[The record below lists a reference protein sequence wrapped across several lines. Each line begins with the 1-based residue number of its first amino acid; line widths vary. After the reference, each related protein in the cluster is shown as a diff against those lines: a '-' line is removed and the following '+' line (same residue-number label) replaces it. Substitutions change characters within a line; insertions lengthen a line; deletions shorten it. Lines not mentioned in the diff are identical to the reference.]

1 VTDLAKL
8 FAAIY
13 GAAYL
18 IAIDAIAQHVE
29 TAAGLIE
36 AATGRAAMAMN

>member
-1 VTDLAKL
+1 MSDIALL
-8 FAAIY
+8 LAAIY

-29 TAAGLIE
+29 TAAGLL
-36 AATGRAAMAMN
+36 NH

>member
-1 VTDLAKL
+1 MSDLAL
-8 FAAIY
+8 LLAAIY

-29 TAAGLIE
+29 TAAGLID
-36 AATGRAAMAMN
+36 AAA

>member
-1 VTDLAKL
+1 MTDLAKL

-18 IAIDAIAQHVE
+18 IAMDAIAQHAE
-29 TAAGLIE
+29 TAAGLID
-36 AATGRAAMAMN
+36 AAA

>member
-1 VTDLAKL
+1 MTDIAQLL
-8 FAAIY
+8 AAIY

-29 TAAGLIE
+29 AAAGLIE
-36 AATGRAAMAMN
+36 AAA

>member
-1 VTDLAKL
+1 MSELAQIL
-8 FAAIY
+8 AAIY

-29 TAAGLIE
+29 TAAGLIGGE
-36 AATGRAAMAMN
+36 S

>member
-1 VTDLAKL
+1 MIDLAQL
-8 FAAIY
+8 LAAIY

-29 TAAGLIE
+29 TAAELIE
-36 AATGRAAMAMN
+36 AAA

>member
-1 VTDLAKL
+1 MTDLAKL

-36 AATGRAAMAMN
+36 AATVRAMTLN

>member
-1 VTDLAKL
+1 MTDLAL
-8 FAAIY
+8 LLAAIY

-29 TAAGLIE
+29 AAAGLIDV
-36 AATGRAAMAMN
+36 AA

>member
-1 VTDLAKL
+1 MTDLAKL

-13 GAAYL
+13 GAAYP

-36 AATGRAAMAMN
+36 AATN